1 MTSLSTPLHITVLIH
16 CHVTQTRHP
25 NYDAPAVQQVINE
38 LLDHAAIYHHHE
50 DGPDGFRT
58 TEKGRAWIAS
68 LCSVPPPVQCWK
80 DGATG
85 KLIEP

>member
-16 CHVTQTRHP
+16 CLVEQTRHSH
-25 NYDAPAVQQVINE
+25 YDARAVRKIFDE
-38 LLDHAAIYHHHE
+38 LLDEGVIE
-50 DGPDGFRT
+50 WTGDDKDCFRT

-68 LCSVPPPVQCWK
+68 LCSVPPPEPCWK